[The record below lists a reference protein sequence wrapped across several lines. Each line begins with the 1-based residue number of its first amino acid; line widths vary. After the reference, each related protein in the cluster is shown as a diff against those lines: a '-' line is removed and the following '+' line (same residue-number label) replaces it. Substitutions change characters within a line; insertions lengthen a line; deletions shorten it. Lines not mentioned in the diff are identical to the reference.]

1 MQLFLPYLM
10 WEPGAKP
17 VLGTENQVIM
27 LSHMPRFSLTETYTG
42 QENGWRRLKMNFLRK
57 TSGN

>member
-1 MQLFLPYLM
+1 M

-27 LSHMPRFSLTETYTG
+27 LSHMLRFSLTETYAG
-42 QENGWRRLKMNFLRK
+42 QENG
-57 TSGN
+57 